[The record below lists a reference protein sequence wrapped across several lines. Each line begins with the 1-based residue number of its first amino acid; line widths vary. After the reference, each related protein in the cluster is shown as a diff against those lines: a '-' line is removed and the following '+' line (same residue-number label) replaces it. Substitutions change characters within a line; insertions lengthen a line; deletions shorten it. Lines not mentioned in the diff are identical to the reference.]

1 MDTWRF
7 AVLGPGGVGGLLG
20 AVLAR
25 GGHDV
30 VFIARPGTAE
40 AISEGGVELH
50 SGQFGDFAVPA
61 RAATSLDEPVDAV
74 LVTPKATAL
83 EAALE
88 RVPPE
93 ALGDALVVP
102 FLNGADHVALL
113 RDRYP
118 ADQVVPATIQ
128 VEAFRTAPGRF
139 EHRSPF
145 SRIAVAAGPRS
156 AALVDALTAG
166 GLDARLGGDETALLW
181 DKLIVLA
188 PMALLTTAAAAPVG
202 TIRVERRQE
211 LVAVLGEITAVAAAL
226 GATLDPDRTLAL
238 IDSVPAGMRTSMQRD
253 AEAGVP
259 IELDA
264 IGGAILRAADR
275 TGVPVP
281 VTQALVAELRDR

>member
-30 VFIARPGTAE
+30 VFLAREETAK
-40 AISEGGVELH
+40 AIGEGGVEVR
-50 SGQFGDFAVPA
+50 SGQFGDFALPA
-61 RAATSLDEPVDAV
+61 RAATTLDEPVDAV

-88 RVPPE
+88 RVPPD
-93 ALGDALVVP
+93 ALGGALVVP
-102 FLNGADHVALL
+102 FLNGVEHVALL
-113 RDRYP
+113 RGRYP

-128 VEAFRTAPGRF
+128 IEAFRTAPGRF

-145 SRIAVAAGPRS
+145 SRIAVADGPRS
-156 AALVDALTAG
+156 AALVGALTTG
-166 GLDARLGGDETALLW
+166 GLDAKLAGDETALLW
-181 DKLIVLA
+181 DKVIVLA

-202 TIRVERRQE
+202 TIRVERRDE
-211 LVAVLGEITAVAAAL
+211 LVAVLAEITAVAAAL
-226 GATLDPDRTLAL
+226 GATLDPNRTLAL
-238 IDSVPAGMRTSMQRD
+238 VDSVPPGMRTSMQRD
-253 AEAGVP
+253 AEAGIP

-264 IGGAILRAADR
+264 IGGAILRAAER
-275 TGVPVP
+275 TGVPAP
-281 VTQALVAELRDR
+281 VTGALVTELRDR